1 MRVQCGPPWS
11 TLAPLSCTLPNQMCG
26 YQWERKSHLA
36 PQFFAQRRSSSSLSL
51 PLFNVE
57 LEEGGVWESAE
68 PIRET
73 HSARAIL
80 GQSLNRRLRASG
92 LGKGS

>member
-11 TLAPLSCTLPNQMCG
+11 TLAPLFCILPNQMRG

-57 LEEGGVWESAE
+57 LEEGSTLSGKA
-68 PIRET
+68 
-73 HSARAIL
+73 L
-80 GQSLNRRLRASG
+80 SLSEKHTLQGPS
-92 LGKGS
+92 